1 MKSLYEELNGSYI
14 SVGDIRIPAL
24 ISVDT
29 NYKIGFWGQRHKE
42 YLRENHKVIYYNLL
56 TQGKLNSYLQDV
68 DNRAK
73 EQYDLL
79 VKQLAESQG
88 ITEQLKAE
96 NQMLWVQKMNNI
108 SNQARVSGNISLTF
122 GFCMSKSD
130 AR

>member
-1 MKSLYEELNGSYI
+1 M
-14 SVGDIRIPAL
+14 
-24 ISVDT
+24 
-29 NYKIGFWGQRHKE
+29 
-42 YLRENHKVIYYNLL
+42 RENHKVIYYNLL

-79 VKQLAESQG
+79 VKKLANIQS

-108 SNQARVSGNISLTF
+108 SNQAREIIYNEIIYTY
-122 GFCMSKSD
+122 
-130 AR
+130 